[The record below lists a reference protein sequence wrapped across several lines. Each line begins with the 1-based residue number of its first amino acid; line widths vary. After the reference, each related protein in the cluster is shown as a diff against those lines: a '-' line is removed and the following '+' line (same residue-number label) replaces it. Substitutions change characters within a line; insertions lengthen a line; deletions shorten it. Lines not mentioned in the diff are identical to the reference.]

1 MTHRRR
7 SRRPPAAPAQAQAQ
21 AQTAESAPADATPPW
36 RGRELLLLARE
47 RQVLERERA
56 ADAHARGSRPA
67 RRHSA
72 LSAAQ
77 IAMLQ
82 QANANLVIA
91 SMEAVTLTEQVQQA
105 RNALLHQTHHDA
117 LTGLP
122 NRVLLRDR
130 LRQAIE
136 LAGRGRRR
144 LAVMFLDLDRFK
156 TINDSLGHGVGDLLL
171 QLVAR
176 RLVGFVR
183 RSDTVSRQG
192 GDEFVLMFPEIEQ
205 ADDAGLFAQK
215 ILLAMAAPHLVE
227 HHALHVGVSIG
238 IGIYPDDGADADSLI
253 RHADT
258 AMYHAKEN
266 GRNTYCFFEP
276 AMNTRAVLRQSTEA
290 SLRLALARQEFVLHY
305 QPKIDLASGTVV
317 GVEALVRWQHPQRGL
332 LAPAEFVPIAEE
344 CGLILPLGR
353 WVLRQACWQAQDWH
367 LAGWPPMTMAVNAS
381 PLEFGASDFVEH
393 LRSTLAET
401 GLAPGRL
408 EIELTEGVLMRDASV
423 SGGVLQAVAELG
435 VKLAIDDFGTGYSSL
450 SYLSQFPIHTLKID
464 QSFVSQIGASAADA
478 TIVSAVIGMGKS
490 LRKRVIAEGVET
502 AAQCAFLRHHDCD
515 EGQGFLFGRPMTADA
530 IALLLR
536 AGPRPCELL

>member
-1 MTHRRR
+1 V
-7 SRRPPAAPAQAQAQ
+7 PAQA
-21 AQTAESAPADATPPW
+21 AESAPAAATPPW

-56 ADAHARGSRPA
+56 ADARARGARPL
-67 RRHSA
+67 RRHAA

-91 SMEAVTLTEQVQQA
+91 SMEAVTLAEQVQQA

-176 RLVGFVR
+176 RLVACVR

-276 AMNTRAVLRQSTEA
+276 AMNARAVLRQSTEA

-305 QPKIDLASGTVV
+305 QPKIDLASGVLV

-353 WVLRQACWQAQDWH
+353 WVLRQACRQAQDWQ
-367 LAGWPPMTMAVNAS
+367 LAGWPPMTMAVNTS
-381 PLEFGASDFVEH
+381 PLEFAASDFVEH
-393 LRSTLAET
+393 LRRTLAET
-401 GLAPGRL
+401 GLAPSRL

-464 QSFVSQIGASAADA
+464 QSFVSQIGSSAADA

-502 AAQCAFLRHHDCD
+502 AAQCAFLRDHDCD